1 MSGSKC
7 KIRIIIVLV
16 SLFSVV
22 AYSQQTNI
30 DTRLTEDKTETVL
43 YKPGL
48 HYSIGSS
55 FLVAPRLGSVSAI
68 TLSPALSV
76 PLSPKLSVEGGIMA
90 SYYYSAPFK
99 TDNTG
104 FPYGSFTGL
113 SVYGSAIY
121 QFTPQLTLYGSAIR
135 QIAGNSPF
143 YSVPGGNYTIGSS
156 YNFGNF
162 SIGVTLQMSKWD
174 NIYSP
179 YQING
184 SNGLYSPFNQSW
196 ISH

>member
-1 MSGSKC
+1 MSGYRF
-7 KIRIIIVLV
+7 KISFVVGLL
-16 SLFSVV
+16 SLFSVQ
-22 AYSQQTNI
+22 AFSQQTNI
-30 DTRLTEDKTETVL
+30 DTRLTEDKTETLL
-43 YKPGL
+43 YKPRL
-48 HYSIGSS
+48 HYSIGSN
-55 FLVAPRLGSVSAI
+55 FLVAPHLGTVSAT
-68 TLSPALSV
+68 TLSPAVLV

-90 SYYYSAPFK
+90 AYYYSAPFK
-99 TDNTG
+99 SDNAG

-162 SIGVTLQMSKWD
+162 SIGVSFQMSNRD

-179 YQING
+179 FPMNG
-184 SNGLYSPFNQSW
+184 SQGLYSPFGQSR
-196 ISH
+196 IPR